1 METNFHM
8 KGSATGLALKKRPKV
23 IRKWSII
30 VLIETLKTEMR
41 NNKQT
46 VVYFQLTC
54 KLNNQKTIFVYNNYH
69 FDNSVY

>member
-1 METNFHM
+1 M
-8 KGSATGLALKKRPKV
+8 KGWATGLALTKEPNI

-69 FDNSVY
+69 FDNPVY